1 MESVVPT
8 TGNSLVARG
17 SDLLLSVLARAPNR
31 YQKFETVTFFAVM
44 MANYGRLTLF
54 QYLAT
59 PILAAPRRCGGK
71 RPKRRNGKVSPYG
84 SPVCRGR
91 KKSATMAD
99 RRRDFKLRGH
109 DAEEMRKRREDQ
121 NIMLRRDERVA
132 SLQKRRQI
140 FPSQEKEDVLSVQPS
155 VRLREEG
162 SLAHFVTNSTSPSCR
177 A

>member
-1 MESVVPT
+1 
-8 TGNSLVARG
+8 
-17 SDLLLSVLARAPNR
+17 
-31 YQKFETVTFFAVM
+31 
-44 MANYGRLTLF
+44 
-54 QYLAT
+54 
-59 PILAAPRRCGGK
+59 
-71 RPKRRNGKVSPYG
+71 
-84 SPVCRGR
+84 
-91 KKSATMAD
+91 MAD